1 MAATPTTDI
10 TLDGE
15 LQQELSGLDRLD
27 FDLPG
32 RPSKARRVW
41 AAVWPKL
48 AAIVIAVFLWQLV
61 VWSGWK
67 PTYLLPGPF
76 TVFHAMGTDHSV
88 LIRGAGT
95 TLSRALEGYFVAL
108 VIGTLVAIAITR
120 LPVLRT
126 ATTPLVTGLQTMPSV
141 AWVPM
146 AILLFG
152 IRPSAILFVTVLGSA
167 PALAIGTIAGIDA
180 VPPILHRAGHV
191 LGARGFARY
200 RYVVLPGALPGY
212 VTGMKQG
219 WAFAW
224 RSVMAAELIANI
236 QGHPALGNL
245 LSNYQDQSLAPDMYA
260 VLVVVLI
267 IGLVLDGLVFSQLES
282 AVLRRRGL
290 LGANI

>member
-1 MAATPTTDI
+1 MVATQGSDPR
-10 TLDGE
+10 LDG
-15 LQQELSGLDRLD
+15 LHLELSGLDTLD
-27 FDLPG
+27 AGLPQ
-32 RPSKARRVW
+32 RPSVVRRVF
-41 AAVWPKL
+41 AAVWPKV
-48 AAIVIAVFLWQLV
+48 AAIVIAIFGWQVV
-61 VWSGWK
+61 VWTGWK

-76 TVFHAMGTDHSV
+76 TVFKAMGTDHHALLS
-88 LIRGAGT
+88 GAGT
-95 TLSRALEGYFVAL
+95 TLRRALEGYGVAL

-120 LPVLRT
+120 IRLLRT
-126 ATTPLVTGLQTMPSV
+126 AVSPLITGLQTMPSV

-152 IRPSAILFVTVLGSA
+152 LKPSAILFVTVLGSA

-180 VPPILHRAGHV
+180 VPPTLHRAGQV
-191 LGARGFARY
+191 LGARGLARY

-224 RSVMAAELIANI
+224 RSVMAGELIDQI
-236 QGHPALGNL
+236 TGHPALGTL
-245 LSNYQDQSLAPDMYA
+245 LATYQDQTLAPDMYG

-267 IGLVLDGLVFSQLES
+267 IGLVLDGLVFSQLEQ

-290 LGANI
+290 LGAGL